1 MKVNS
6 LIYYLIVGESKCRLF
21 KSTQSDSYNLTQA
34 LPVKTGRP
42 RRLPLSC
49 NTSQIGL
56 AVLMVGISDLITQGF
71 LVGKL
76 KNILDERN
84 LSMIGLG
91 IASVAYELATFD
103 WREKDR
109 QI

>member
-1 MKVNS
+1 
-6 LIYYLIVGESKCRLF
+6 
-21 KSTQSDSYNLTQA
+21 
-34 LPVKTGRP
+34 
-42 RRLPLSC
+42 
-49 NTSQIGL
+49 
-56 AVLMVGISDLITQGF
+56 MVGISDLITQGF